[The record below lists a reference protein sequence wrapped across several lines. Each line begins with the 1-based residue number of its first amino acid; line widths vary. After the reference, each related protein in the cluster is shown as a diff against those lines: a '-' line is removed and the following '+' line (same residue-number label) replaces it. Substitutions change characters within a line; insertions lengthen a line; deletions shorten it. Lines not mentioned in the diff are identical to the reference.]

1 MGTVSR
7 TLEPEYGKRL
17 LKLMDLE
24 KYFIWCEFDT
34 GTKVKS
40 IEKIAKM
47 AGINA
52 GMRKCLL
59 FDDETRNIRD
69 IENAGGIGILLND
82 GLNKEKFE
90 EGIKKIKE
98 R

>member
-1 MGTVSR
+1 
-7 TLEPEYGKRL
+7 
-17 LKLMDLE
+17 MDLE
-24 KYFIWCEFDT
+24 KYFVSCEFDT

-40 IEKIAKM
+40 IKKIAQI
-47 AGINA
+47 AGIKE
-52 GMRKCLL
+52 GIKKCLL

-69 IENAGGIGILLND
+69 IENAGGLGILLNN
-82 GLNKEKFE
+82 GLNMEKFK